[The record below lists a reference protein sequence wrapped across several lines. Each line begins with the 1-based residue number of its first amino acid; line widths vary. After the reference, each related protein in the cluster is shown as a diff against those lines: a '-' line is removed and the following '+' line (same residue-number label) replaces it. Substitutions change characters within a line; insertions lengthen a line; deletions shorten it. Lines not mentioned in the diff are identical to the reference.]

1 MLHHRRT
8 ERSPKNANK
17 LRQCWWIALWTFS
30 VPQRKLLCNAQ
41 TIYTHTPIRVYDC
54 MQELQLQSFLYESRL
69 IRTKYLL
76 GEIEI
81 IICACSVCLKSCGE
95 SGAAAGGNANQ
106 RAPKLL
112 LATKSQGAR
121 SNFSTAAIVFSSTLS
136 ELFVDVFTWPCSSSG
151 CMAVSG
157 LSG

>member
-1 MLHHRRT
+1 M
-8 ERSPKNANK
+8 
-17 LRQCWWIALWTFS
+17 
-30 VPQRKLLCNAQ
+30 PQRKLLCNAQ